1 MGDWAS
7 DLISKPDVV
16 MIKRPDI
23 ESSFDNTQKPSTS
36 SNLKRTESQ

>member
-36 SNLKRTESQ
+36 NLKRTESQ